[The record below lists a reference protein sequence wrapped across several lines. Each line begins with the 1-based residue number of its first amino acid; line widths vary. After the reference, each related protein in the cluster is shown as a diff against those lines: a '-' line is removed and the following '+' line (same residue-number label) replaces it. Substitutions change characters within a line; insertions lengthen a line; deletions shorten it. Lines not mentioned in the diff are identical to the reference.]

1 MKIFRLG
8 ISLLAVTSLL
18 CLSLSIN
25 SARCYAAESATPA
38 AAPDSNKAVSPANVP
53 IGTDVKTP
61 AVVTPTKSA
70 ESPAKVEV
78 NPPAK
83 DTKPTTN
90 NSPAE
95 KPAAPVTPKG
105 KENPPAL
112 GDSDNAGTTGPTR
125 LNDTL
130 KPKPL
135 SVLPEPY
142 VFPKEQTVKKVPSGG
157 KLPAKDEK
165 ELLGRARKYWAL
177 RKEGDNKQAYDMEH
191 PKFRAKFKLQ
201 GYLPSSGT
209 GIEYRSIKVLSAE
222 KKLNEPNRALVKV
235 EIKSLIYGMGKPIPN
250 QVIMADTWEKTQ
262 GKWYHIL
269 YIGLFADHDPT
280 IDDANKGVA
289 MPDPTK
295 DTVAKPAPPMGAPPK
310 MPMPAGVPGGD
321 VSQPPVVA
329 TPPSAPLLLPQIK
342 GIPGEGPQK
351 GQAPASPMPGSDAP
365 KSPGPGMQMSTPGAM
380 PAGPGMQI
388 SPVKR
393 PSVPGMEITPGAP
406 SSSQTMPG
414 SPSSGPTMPAPA
426 KDAPAAAPMSA
437 PAKQ

>member
-83 DTKPTTN
+83 DVKPATN

-95 KPAAPVTPKG
+95 KPAAPEASKDKGNTPAPG
-105 KENPPAL
+105 
-112 GDSDNAGTTGPTR
+112 GSDNAGATGPTR
-125 LNDTL
+125 LNETL

-142 VFPKEQTVKKVPSGG
+142 VFPKEQTVKRAPSGG

-165 ELLGRARKYWAL
+165 ELLARARKYWAL
-177 RKEGDNKQAYDMEH
+177 RKEGDNKQAYEMEH

-201 GYLPSSGT
+201 GYLPSGGM
-209 GIEYRSIKVLSAE
+209 GIEYKSIKVVSAE
-222 KKLNEPNRALVKV
+222 KKVNEPGRALVKV
-235 EIKSLIYGMGKPIPN
+235 EINSMIYGVSKPIPN
-250 QVIMADTWEKTQ
+250 QVIMADTWEKTK

-269 YIGLFADHDPT
+269 YLGLFADHDPT
-280 IDDANKGVA
+280 IDDAGKGVA

-342 GIPGEGPQK
+342 GIPGEGAQK

-365 KSPGPGMQMSTPGAM
+365 KSPGPGMPMDKSVSR
-380 PAGPGMQI
+380 PA
-388 SPVKR
+388 
-393 PSVPGMEITPGAP
+393 VPGMDGTPVPP
-406 SSSQTMPG
+406 SP
-414 SPSSGPTMPAPA
+414 GPTMPAPA
-426 KDAPAAAPMSA
+426 KDAPAAPPMPVPVKDA